1 MNLVYVDH
9 AGYHLEKA
17 EGAMLVRNTDGQI
30 LRSLPIR
37 HVERLYLQGDQHVHT
52 GLLLALLEHGCEIVF
67 LSPRKDQIMGQIL
80 GPKHQDAYIRQQ
92 QYFWSRDPER
102 KHFMSGRLVRSKLLT
117 QKRAIQRWLRAAQ
130 GDRHLLLLARD
141 RLEQNLAALASALH
155 PALLG
160 LEGSAAAA
168 YFSGYFSTLP
178 LPVRPSVRSRRPP
191 KDPANVLL
199 SLGYTLLLKE
209 AVHVAHAHGLDPYV
223 GFYHE
228 LSFGRESLAC
238 DLIEPLRT
246 RVDLWV
252 ATLLNDGLLRAA
264 SFGGEDGIAC
274 HLGKAGRSIFYR
286 EWAQQ
291 VPGFRRSLR
300 RYARHLVRQLR
311 VNDASHP

>member
-1 MNLVYVDH
+1 MNLIYVDH

-37 HVERLYLQGDQHVHT
+37 HVERLYLQGDQHLHT

-67 LSPRKDQIMGQIL
+67 LSPRKNQVMGQIL
-80 GPKHQDAYIRQQ
+80 GPKHQDARIRQQ
-92 QYFWSRDPER
+92 QYAWSNDPEHKLLLSSR
-102 KHFMSGRLVRSKLLT
+102 WVRSKLLT
-117 QKRAIQRWLRAAQ
+117 QKRATQRWLRAAQ
-130 GDRHLLLLARD
+130 GDRHTLLLARD
-141 RLEQNLAALASALH
+141 RLEQNLAALSSAQH

-168 YFSGYFSTLP
+168 YFPAYFSTLP
-178 LPVRPSVRSRRPP
+178 LPVRPKERSRRPP
-191 KDPANVLL
+191 RDPANALL

-252 ATLLNDGLLRAA
+252 AALLNDGLLRAE
-264 SFGGEDGIAC
+264 SFGGEDGVAC
-274 HLGKAGRSIFYR
+274 HLGKAGCGIFYR

-291 VPGFRRSLR
+291 VSGLRRSLR
-300 RYARHLVRQLR
+300 RYARCLVRQLR
-311 VNDASHP
+311 GRDASNP